1 MIICGIYFIGLVVA
15 FIALM
20 LIKVI
25 DAHNEHKAFTV
36 GDAFESLAYSIF
48 SWAIV
53 LFIIIIIAMHIYY
66 KIQDKPLFKFKK

>member
-15 FIALM
+15 FIALI

-36 GDAFESLAYSIF
+36 GDVFESLAFSIF

-53 LFIIIIIAMHIYY
+53 TFIIICVLMHIYY
-66 KIQDKPLFKFKK
+66 KIQDIPLFKFKK

>member
-15 FIALM
+15 FIALL

-36 GDAFESLAYSIF
+36 GDVFESLVYSIF
-48 SWAIV
+48 SWVIV
-53 LFIIIIIAMHIYY
+53 ICIIIGVSMHIYY